1 MSAASEGL
9 EVPGAST
16 EGVVSESAP
25 APVTGPVIHV
35 RRVPGA
41 PVVAIRAAVPGGARV
56 EPVPGLVGVTGRLLT
71 EGTRRR
77 SWERLAAE
85 TEALGMDPAG
95 GGNFD
100 RHLLSLDALADD
112 WERAVDWVAELLLE
126 STFPEDRCRWVCR
139 QVAAE
144 LESLGD
150 RPEVRTAWAFLEQ
163 LYTPH
168 PMSRPVQGT
177 RASLASLEASACAA
191 FHRERL
197 DQGLIVGI
205 AGELD
210 ETAVTR
216 RIEGLLAELQGRNGT
231 PVEPPAPRGLPETRQ
246 VVELDPGENGAA
258 QAHLFAGHPTIPR
271 YHPDYEALELAGV
284 VLGAGAGLTGRIPQR
299 IREQEGLAYSARG
312 NTVAGCGLDPGR
324 LLVYVGTSAAT
335 VEQAERGVREEIER
349 LVEGGISEQEMEEA
363 RSYLLGREPFERE
376 TARQWADLLTD
387 AVLYGI
393 PLDEPGW
400 RERRLAELTRERVD
414 EALRHHLHPDRV
426 KVTVG
431 IPESTVLR

>member
-1 MSAASEGL
+1 MRAGSEGL
-9 EVPGAST
+9 EVPEATPVPETVPS
-16 EGVVSESAP
+16 P

-35 RRVPGA
+35 RRIPGA
-41 PVVAIRAAVPGGARV
+41 PVVAIRAVVPGGARS
-56 EPVPGLVGVTGRLLT
+56 EPTPGLAGVTGRLLT

-77 SWERLAAE
+77 SWEELAAA

-100 RHLLSLDALADD
+100 RHLVSLDALAVD
-112 WERAVDWVAELLLE
+112 WERAVEWVAEMLLE

-150 RPEVRTAWAFLEQ
+150 RPDVRTAWAFLEQ

-177 RASLASLEASACAA
+177 RSSLASMEASECAA
-191 FHRERL
+191 FHAQRL
-197 DQGLIVGI
+197 AQGLVVGI
-205 AGELD
+205 AGDLD
-210 ETAVTR
+210 ETAMAR
-216 RIEGLLAELQGRNGT
+216 RLEDLLKELEGRTDT
-231 PVEPPAPRGLPETRQ
+231 PVEPPAPRGLPETRR
-246 VVELDPGENGAA
+246 VVELDAGDNEVA

-349 LVEGGISEQEMEEA
+349 LVADGVTDEEMEEA

-376 TARQWADLLTD
+376 TARQWADLLTE

-393 PLDEPGW
+393 PLDQPGW
-400 RERRLAELTRERVD
+400 REERLAELTRERVD
-414 EALRHHLHPDRV
+414 EALRRHLHPDRL

-431 IPESTVLR
+431 LPG

>member
-1 MSAASEGL
+1 MSSAG
-9 EVPGAST
+9 EVLDRETVP
-16 EGVVSESAP
+16 AP

-41 PVVAIRAAVPGGARV
+41 PVVALRAAVPGGARG
-56 EPVPGLVGVTGRLLT
+56 EPVPGLAGVTGRLLT

-77 SWERLAAE
+77 TWEELAAE

-100 RHLLSLDALADD
+100 RHLLSLDALALD
-112 WERAVDWVAELLLE
+112 WERAVDWLAEMLLE
-126 STFPEDRCRWVCR
+126 STFPEERCRWVCR

-150 RPEVRTAWAFLEQ
+150 RPEVRTAWAFLEH

-177 RASLASLEASACAA
+177 RSSLASLEAAACAA
-191 FHRERL
+191 FHRQRL
-197 DQGLIVGI
+197 GQGLIVGV
-205 AGELD
+205 AGDLD
-210 ETAVTR
+210 EAAVTR
-216 RIEGLLAELQGRNGT
+216 RLGDLLAELEGRAGT
-231 PVEPPAPRGLPETRQ
+231 PVEPPTPRGLPETRR
-246 VVELDPGENGAA
+246 VVELDPSENGG
-258 QAHLFAGHPTIPR
+258 QAHLFAGHPTLPR

-284 VLGAGAGLTGRIPQR
+284 VLGAGAGLTGRVPQR
-299 IREQEGLAYSARG
+299 IREQEGLAYSTRG

-349 LVEGGISEQEMEEA
+349 LVEDGVTDEEMEEA

-376 TARQWADLLTD
+376 TARQWAELLTE

-400 RERRLAELTRERVD
+400 REQRLAELTRERVD
-414 EALRHHLHPDRV
+414 EALRRHIHPDRL

-431 IPESTVLR
+431 IPG